1 MQIISVWPKQGW
13 YRFLIRC
20 AGESKESCLR
30 CYKGKCISWLPTDTD
45 CMLFELKCP
54 PKSIGVIMYLIWLIF
69 NRKSFCSNKVLSSRK
84 RAEKRAESKVKSDEI
99 IQKVMWTCK
108 GDTEVGGQCGWD
120 WGQYPGLEHSVGMKH
135 FFEFYWSGFWLSVP
149 VTCFV
154 TDSFPSWKRVVFH

>member
-1 MQIISVWPKQGW
+1 MQIISVWSKQGW
-13 YRFLIRC
+13 YRFLIWC
-20 AGESKESCLR
+20 AGESKESCLH

-54 PKSIGVIMYLIWLIF
+54 PKSIGVIMYLISLIF

-84 RAEKRAESKVKSDEI
+84 GAEKEQKAKLSQMRLFKRWCEHTKVT
-99 IQKVMWTCK
+99 QRF
-108 GDTEVGGQCGWD
+108 GGQCGWD
-120 WGQYPGLEHSVGMKH
+120 WGQYHDLEHSAGRKH

-154 TDSFPSWKRVVFH
+154 TYSFPSWKRVVFH